1 MLELWRTNGS
11 ALSPMEPPPL
21 FSLFG
26 IIGVI
31 VMTNSKKAWIP
42 AILLLAAA
50 AALVAY
56 SFLWANHGHTGE
68 PPRIGQAAGAADR
81 LGHPPGGKG
90 EGAGG
95 LFKTLGTVSVFL
107 GAAGFSWFWFRR
119 RLRSTS
125 LLVRRVGKL
134 LHASHTWLGWA
145 TVFLIAVHGIY
156 FLIAKSHDD
165 KIWTG
170 LACFAILAG
179 LAAYGFL
186 IRRIRNRYTR
196 TVHRALGIAWA
207 PLLIVHAGGS
217 AVAAVAAVLA
227 LGAAVRLLDRPSG
240 KRELGRS
247 A

>member
-1 MLELWRTNGS
+1 M
-11 ALSPMEPPPL
+11 

-26 IIGVI
+26 IIGVT
-31 VMTNSKKAWIP
+31 VMSNSQKAWIP

-50 AALVAY
+50 AASVAY
-56 SFLWANHGHTGE
+56 FFLRANHGHTGE
-68 PPRIGQAAGAADR
+68 PPRIGQAAGIAGR
-81 LGHPPGGKG
+81 LGHPPGGRG

-134 LHASHTWLGWA
+134 LHASHAWLGWA

-179 LAAYGFL
+179 LAGYGFL
-186 IRRIRNRYTR
+186 IRRIRNRYMR
-196 TVHRALGIAWA
+196 TVHRALGVAWA
-207 PLLIVHAGGS
+207 PLLIAHAGGS
-217 AVAAVAAVLA
+217 AIAAIAAA
-227 LGAAVRLLDRPSG
+227 MAIGAAVRLLDRPSG